1 MLRAG
6 LIGVGSISKVHR
18 DGYVRCKKEGGPV
31 ELVAC
36 CDIRPECL
44 EAEDFAGC
52 RKYTSVDEM
61 LKVEVGKL
69 DIIDICVP
77 TFLHSE
83 IAVKA
88 MEAGFN
94 VISEKPMARTV
105 EQAQA
110 MIDAS
115 ERTGKKL
122 MIAYCNRFNALMD
135 EVVATIKSGELGELC
150 CAEFWRGGG
159 SRGPMGWENW
169 FRDGDLSGGAVLDLH
184 IHDVDMIQYLFG
196 TPKAVVALAA
206 SNQTKNGY
214 DRVSA
219 QYIYGNGKYAHAYC
233 DWSTAHMKANTRS
246 YRITFENGYI
256 YCDRT
261 PDRKMCIK
269 MDVNGNRTDLTEKMD
284 DVGNMY
290 YNEIKYFAECVEKN
304 TNPEISMPRDTINSI
319 RMVMAEIESA
329 DKDGEKISL

>member
-1 MLRAG
+1 MLKAG

-18 DGYVRCKKEGGPV
+18 DGYAKCRAEGIV

-44 EAEDFAGC
+44 EAEDLAGC

-61 LKVEVGKL
+61 LKAEAGKL

-110 MIDAS
+110 MVDAS
-115 ERTGKKL
+115 KRTGKTL
-122 MIAYCNRFNALMD
+122 MIAYCNRFNALID
-135 EVVATIKSGELGELC
+135 EVAATIKSGELGELRC
-150 CAEFWRGGG
+150 GEFWRGGG
-159 SRGPMGWENW
+159 SKNPMGWNNW

-184 IHDVDMIQYLFG
+184 VHDVDMIQYLFG
-196 TPKAVVALAA
+196 TPKAVSAVAD
-206 SNQTKNGY
+206 QVMTKNGY
-214 DRVSA
+214 DRVA
-219 QYIYGNGKYAHAYC
+219 ANYIYGGGKYATAVC
-233 DWSTAHMKANTRS
+233 DWATDHSKANTRS

-261 PDRKMCIK
+261 AERKMCVKVDI
-269 MDVNGNRTDLTEKMD
+269 DGNVTDLTEKMQ

-290 YNEIKYFAECVEKN
+290 YNEIKYFANCVEKGIAP
-304 TNPEISMPRDTINSI
+304 TVSMPEETINSI
-319 RMVMAEIESA
+319 KMVMAEIESA